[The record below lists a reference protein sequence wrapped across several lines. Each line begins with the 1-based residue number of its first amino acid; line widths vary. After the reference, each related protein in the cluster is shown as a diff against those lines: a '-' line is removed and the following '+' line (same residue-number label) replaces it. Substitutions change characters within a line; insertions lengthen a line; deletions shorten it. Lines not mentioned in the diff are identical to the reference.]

1 MLEISQNCNL
11 PQTKQTLISEVWPWL
26 KMPPVSIPQEAGCS
40 SAGPSTSTL
49 VNPIKIS
56 TAQPAWP
63 EQIQAK
69 ITQLEKVGIG
79 IQNGAMMVNFQE
91 LEEEEITKKGF
102 WRKKLELVEKL
113 LTRQQAKDLA
123 LLLEQVGTRLF
134 V

>member
-49 VNPIKIS
+49 DNPIKIP

-79 IQNGAMMVNFQE
+79 IQNRNMRDLRVLHVVFRN
-91 LEEEEITKKGF
+91 LKGK
-102 WRKKLELVEKL
+102 RSQRNVSGE
-113 LTRQQAKDLA
+113 RS
-123 LLLEQVGTRLF
+123 
-134 V
+134 

>member
-1 MLEISQNCNL
+1 MLAISQNCNL

-49 VNPIKIS
+49 DNPIKIP

-79 IQNGAMMVNFQE
+79 IQNSAMMVVFRN
-91 LEEEEITKKGF
+91 LK
-102 WRKKLELVEKL
+102 RKRSQRKVSGE
-113 LTRQQAKDLA
+113 RN
-123 LLLEQVGTRLF
+123 
-134 V
+134 